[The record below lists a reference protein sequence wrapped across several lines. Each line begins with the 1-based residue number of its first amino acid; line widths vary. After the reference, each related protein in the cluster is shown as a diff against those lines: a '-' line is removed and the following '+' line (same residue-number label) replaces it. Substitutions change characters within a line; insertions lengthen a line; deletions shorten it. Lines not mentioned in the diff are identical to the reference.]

1 MKKVLSV
8 LLAVA
13 IIIACAPAI
22 PLQVDA
28 ATSGYYTYEVSN
40 GEATITDCNESIS
53 GAITIPATL
62 GGYPVTSIG
71 FYAFYNCSS
80 LTSVTIPDSVAS
92 IGSSAFS
99 NCSRLKSVVIG
110 DSVAS
115 IGNYAFYNCKSL
127 TSIEIPDSVTSIGDE
142 AFHYC
147 TRLTSVII
155 GNGVISIGNYAFKY
169 CTSLTSVT
177 IPDSVTSIGDEAF
190 VYCKLTDITI
200 PGSVTSIGYAAFAQ
214 CDDLINVV
222 IEDGVTSIGKSAFNN
237 SDNLASLTIPDS
249 VTSIGDY
256 VFIGCDSL
264 TDVYYAGTQEQWNK
278 ITIGN
283 YNVELA
289 IATIHYNHIHDY
301 SLIPSVKVDATCTE
315 AGHTLYTCVYGE
327 AYKRILTILGH
338 DYSGAVTVVAPT
350 CTEQGYTE
358 TQCTRCTETK
368 KTNYTAALGHN
379 CPSVEMVKEPT
390 CTVKGITTGQCTN
403 CGATI
408 QGTIAE
414 LGHKMVAVPAVDATC
429 TTDGTTV
436 GTKCERCDYYGVTPT
451 TIPATGHSFADG
463 ACTGCGLEGV
473 ALHKQDDVE
482 TCYNTLEEALAVTGG
497 TIQLLADV
505 TADVVNL
512 NVGVTLDLNGYTL
525 TADSVSGKVMDS
537 KDGEGLVK
545 TGAQNAVLS
554 SNDDQLILWDNATG
568 NAGYRVFNYT
578 FTNMGRDVHKNDES
592 ESAKYGA
599 TIQSVWSDLTFT
611 NPYAYTLVAS
621 TNSGLQVGFQLSWT
635 PDGGTK
641 ASETF
646 GFGSSVVT
654 NWALAEEGNA
664 GDKNYCFYIR
674 VTGFEDLLTSGM
686 VEVKPV
692 LMTAF
697 NSAETAVTEIRH
709 NYVESHLGVL
719 EFEPGFGIAPEM

>member
-1 MKKVLSV
+1 MKLHKKWIS
-8 LLAVA
+8 LLLVTALV
-13 IIIACAPAI
+13 IACAPVI
-22 PLQVDA
+22 PLQADA
-28 ATSGYYTYEVSN
+28 ATSGYYYYSVSN
-40 GEATITDCNESIS
+40 GKATITGFDTSIS
-53 GAITIPATL
+53 GDITIPATL

-71 FYAFYNCSS
+71 DHAFYYCS
-80 LTSVTIPDSVAS
+80 
-92 IGSSAFS
+92 
-99 NCSRLKSVVIG
+99 
-110 DSVAS
+110 
-115 IGNYAFYNCKSL
+115 SL
-127 TSIEIPDSVTSIGDE
+127 TSIEIPDSVTSIGDY
-142 AFHYC
+142 AFNYC
-147 TRLTSVII
+147 TR
-155 GNGVISIGNYAFKY
+155 
-169 CTSLTSVT
+169 LTSVT

-190 VYCKLTDITI
+190 VYCKMTDITI

-256 VFIGCDSL
+256 VFNGCDSL

-283 YNVELA
+283 HNVELA

-315 AGHTLYTCVYGE
+315 AGYTLYTCVYGE

-408 QGTIAE
+408 QGAIAE

-463 ACTGCGLEGV
+463 ACTGCGLEGIAV
-473 ALHKQDDVE
+473 HKQGDTE
-482 TCYNTLEEALAVTGG
+482 TYDKTMEEVLAVTGG

-505 TADVVNL
+505 TADVVSINA
-512 NVGVTLDLNGYTL
+512 GVVLDLNGYTL
-525 TADSVSGKVMDS
+525 TANIIEGKVMDS
-537 KDGEGLVK
+537 DDGKGLVK
-545 TGAQNAVLS
+545 VGVKNAVLS
-554 SNDDQLILWDNATG
+554 SNEDQLILWDNATE
-568 NAGYRVFNYT
+568 NPGYRVFNYT
-578 FTNMGRDVHKNDES
+578 FTNVGMDAHKDDAS
-592 ESAKYGA
+592 ESAKTG
-599 TIQSVWSDLTFT
+599 TTVKSFWSDLVFT

-621 TNSGLQVGFQLSWT
+621 SYSTLSVGFEVSWT
-635 PDGGTK
+635 PKGGIATGK
-641 ASETF
+641 TFTF
-646 GFGSSVVT
+646 GTTVVAD
-654 NWALAEEGNA
+654 WGAAEESNA
-664 GDKNYCFYIR
+664 GDKNYCFYLR
-674 VTGFEDLLTSGM
+674 LTGFDDLLTDGT
-686 VEVKPV
+686 VTVKPV
-692 LMTAF
+692 INTAF
-697 NSAETAVTEIRH
+697 NATETEVTQIVH
-709 NYVESHLGVL
+709 NRIDTIDILD
-719 EFEPGFGIAPEM
+719 FELGFGDLKNANIG